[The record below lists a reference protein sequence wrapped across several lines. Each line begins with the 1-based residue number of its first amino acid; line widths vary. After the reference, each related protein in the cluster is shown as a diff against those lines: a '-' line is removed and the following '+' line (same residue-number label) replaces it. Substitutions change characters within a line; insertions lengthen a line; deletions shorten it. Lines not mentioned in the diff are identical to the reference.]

1 MKSRIEQWRFLR
13 FVPVICCAV
22 SLSFS
27 PVMAGS
33 AFGGQNDARLDTA
46 DLARLEPPL
55 TLEALI
61 ERIGVIARRGLSGSE
76 DIYTEPVL
84 ARLFGVNTI
93 LDVTALDNTPG
104 AAGARRRHEVRF
116 FARYTLPYASGDR
129 LPNQG
134 AKIEI
139 RGTWIQYQY
148 GNTRLT
154 LQFFFPP
161 GGPDRSRLETMLGIK
176 LVQVNPLQ
184 PLPPGPVDGPFLPAT
199 SPDGYSEF
207 RADTQANLLAGSI
220 SIDLGRDGRVDRI
233 VVVQDDLDQP
243 AK

>member
-13 FVPVICCAV
+13 SVPVICCAV
-22 SLSFS
+22 GLTFN
-27 PVMAGS
+27 PVVADR
-33 AFGGQNDARLDTA
+33 AFAGQNDARLSTA

-61 ERIGVIARRGLSGSE
+61 ARVGLIARRGLGASE
-76 DIYTEPVL
+76 DIYTQPVVS
-84 ARLFGVNTI
+84 RLFGVNTT

-116 FARYTLPYASGDR
+116 FTRYPLPYASGDG

-134 AKIEI
+134 VKIEI

-161 GGPDRSRLETMLGIK
+161 GGPDRSTLEAMLGIK
-176 LVQVNPLQ
+176 LVREPPQ
-184 PLPPGPVDGPFLPAT
+184 PAPPHAAAAT
-199 SPDGYSEF
+199 SRDGYSEF
-207 RADTQANLLAGSI
+207 RADTQANLLAGSV

-233 VVVQDDLDQP
+233 VVDQDDLDQP